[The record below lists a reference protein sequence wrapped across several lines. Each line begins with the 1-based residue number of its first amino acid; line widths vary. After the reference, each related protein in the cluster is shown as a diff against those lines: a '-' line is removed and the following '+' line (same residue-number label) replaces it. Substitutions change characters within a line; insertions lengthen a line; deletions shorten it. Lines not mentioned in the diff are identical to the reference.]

1 MKSRETLF
9 LLILLIAVASFYQK
23 TRNYPLLWDDRLQ
36 LEQNPILTAQAPLSK
51 ALFMGYWEPLGMV
64 KPGED
69 YYRPLLTLSW
79 MGEARLWG
87 LHPARL
93 REVNILLFCGILPLL
108 YLFFRREGM
117 GQSLAGALTA
127 LFAFFPLQGDNIV
140 WIVGRADLLLL
151 LFGFL
156 ALTTLQRSLKGNR
169 PLWAA
174 LSSLAFLGGIFSKE
188 AFLFWLPLL
197 FLYDLFKR
205 DRHPLWPLHWANLF
219 WTALFFLFRKG
230 MTGGVG
236 PSLFFPAHP
245 LEGALKALGYY
256 SGWLLFPYG
265 RGMFEPLDR
274 LSLPLTLLFALL
286 LLSLSLLWLLK
297 TLGPGRLSWEKVR
310 EALPLLFLLLP
321 LGGYLLLSFT
331 PIYPFGLSTRY
342 LALPF
347 FGCLWMGGTVLKE
360 FKPLPM
366 RVLTV
371 LLLLSYLP
379 VLFLRILDYRSDV
392 SFWMVHYGKAPG
404 NSFLAYQAGRAHY
417 EAGRYREADSLLD
430 KALRGNFQRETATAI
445 GLLKGE
451 IRFKK
456 ADYSGV
462 QEWIGALGG
471 LSLTPRARESRN
483 LLLLRLLLAQGQGER
498 AEECW
503 RSLKGGVEGWK
514 RVARFWSHRGE
525 WERAKRAASAG
536 GFSGPWEEER
546 RRLEALDPWR
556 LSQEAFGLGD
566 FCGAADLLGKTSTP
580 LQEALRGESLIR
592 CGRRQ
597 EGIVLLESLAK
608 REGGRYKPLVE
619 GVLKEKLLL

>member
-1 MKSRETLF
+1 MKKRESLF
-9 LLILLIAVASFYQK
+9 LLILLIAVAAFYYT
-23 TRNYPLLWDDRLQ
+23 TRSYPLLWDDRIQ
-36 LEQNPILTAQAPLSK
+36 LEQNPILTPQAPLSK
-51 ALFMGYWEPLGMV
+51 ALFMGYWEPLGLV

-69 YYRPLLTLSW
+69 YYRPLLTLTW

-87 LHPARL
+87 LRPERL

-127 LFAFFPLQGDNIV
+127 LFAFFPLNGDNIV

-156 ALTTLQRSLKGNR
+156 ALTTLQRSLGGRNR
-169 PLWAA
+169 SLWAA
-174 LSSLAFLGGIFSKE
+174 LSSLSFLGGIFSKE

-205 DRHPLWPLHWANLF
+205 ERCPLWPLHGANLF

-230 MTGGVG
+230 MTGGGG
-236 PSLFFPAHP
+236 PSLLLPPHP

-274 LSLPLTLLFALL
+274 LSLPLALLFAFL

-297 TLGPGRLSWEKVR
+297 TLGRGRFSWEKAR
-310 EALPLLFLLLP
+310 ETLPLLFLLLP

-347 FGCLWMGGTVLKE
+347 FGCLWMGGTVLKGL
-360 FKPLPM
+360 KPLPI
-366 RVLTV
+366 RVSTT

-379 VLFLRILDYRSDV
+379 VLFLRVLDYRSDV
-392 SFWMVHYGKAPG
+392 SFWTVHYGKAPG
-404 NSFLAYQAGRAHY
+404 NSFLAYQVGRAHY
-417 EAGRYREADSLLD
+417 EAGRYRAAESLLD
-430 KALRGNFQRETATAI
+430 KALRGRFQRETATAI

-451 IRFKK
+451 VLFKK
-456 ADYSGV
+456 ADYSRV
-462 QEWIGALGG
+462 EEWIGVLGG
-471 LSLTPRARESRN
+471 LPLTPRAREKF
-483 LLLLRLLLAQGQGER
+483 A
-498 AEECW
+498 
-503 RSLKGGVEGWK
+503 
-514 RVARFWSHRGE
+514 H
-525 WERAKRAASAG
+525 
-536 GFSGPWEEER
+536 
-546 RRLEALDPWR
+546 
-556 LSQEAFGLGD
+556 
-566 FCGAADLLGKTSTP
+566 
-580 LQEALRGESLIR
+580 
-592 CGRRQ
+592 
-597 EGIVLLESLAK
+597 
-608 REGGRYKPLVE
+608 
-619 GVLKEKLLL
+619 